1 VGTDTDLGSTLPWS
15 RAARASKARRVA
27 LARRRRRAFRGRTGL
42 AVAAVTMAFAAA
54 GAVAQDSPPGTG
66 GTASGKSSA
75 TGGVSVSAIQRALGL
90 PADGVFGRR
99 TKAAVRR
106 FQRRHGLDVDGVVG
120 PATLAA
126 LGLSDETS
134 DSGDSG
140 DSGGDPTTAPVSSTG
155 TGDATAALEK
165 IAQCESGGNAAAV
178 SADGQYR
185 GKYQFDQATWERMG
199 GTGDPAAAS
208 EAEQDRVAAKL
219 YAERGAAP
227 WPVCG

>member
-1 VGTDTDLGSTLPWS
+1 MGTDTDLGSALPWS
-15 RAARASKARRVA
+15 RSARASTARRDA
-27 LARRRRRAFRGRTGL
+27 LARRRRRVFRGRTGL

-54 GAVAQDSPPGTG
+54 GAVAQDSPPASG
-66 GTASGKSSA
+66 GTASGSSSA
-75 TGGVSVSAIQRALGL
+75 TGGVSVSAIQRARGL
-90 PADGVFGRR
+90 PADGVFGRKP
-99 TKAAVRR
+99 KAAVRR

-126 LGLSDETS
+126 LGLSADTSDDETATAA
-134 DSGDSG
+134 GDA
-140 DSGGDPTTAPVSSTG
+140 PTAAPVSSTG
-155 TGDATAALEK
+155 TGDAGAALEK
-165 IAQCESGGNAAAV
+165 IAQCESGGNPAAV

-185 GKYQFDQATWERMG
+185 GKYQFDRATWERLG
-199 GTGDPAAAS
+199 GTGDPAAAP

>member
-15 RAARASKARRVA
+15 RSARASTARRDA
-27 LARRRRRAFRGRTGL
+27 RARRRRRVFRGRTGL
-42 AVAAVTMAFAAA
+42 AVAAVTMMFAAA
-54 GAVAQDSPPGTG
+54 GAVAQDSPPGAG
-66 GTASGKSSA
+66 GTGSGSSSA
-75 TGGVSVSAIQRALGL
+75 TGGASVSAIQRALGL
-90 PADGVFGRR
+90 PADGVFGRK

-126 LGLSDETS
+126 LGLSADTS
-134 DSGDSG
+134 DDESATDAGD
-140 DSGGDPTTAPVSSTG
+140 DATAAPVSSTD
-155 TGDATAALEK
+155 TADAGAALEK
-165 IAQCESGGNAAAV
+165 IAQCESGGNPAAV

-185 GKYQFDQATWERMG
+185 GKYQFDRATWERLG
-199 GTGDPAAAS
+199 GTGDPAAAP

-219 YAERGAAP
+219 YADRGAAP